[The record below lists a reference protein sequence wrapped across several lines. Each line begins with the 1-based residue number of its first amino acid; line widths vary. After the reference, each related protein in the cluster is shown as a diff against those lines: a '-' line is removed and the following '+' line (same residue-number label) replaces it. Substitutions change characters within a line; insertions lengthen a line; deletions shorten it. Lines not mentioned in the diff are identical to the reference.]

1 MFKTKLC
8 LSYIL
13 DSFASCYSRIF
24 IAFIFLCTGQILLA
38 DFFVT
43 HFSLRHKLYYK
54 ATEQS
59 FSFINLNK
67 KGDFIYE
74 RLWIWR
80 LLVDHYPYS
89 HILLLW
95 LRRLRKWL
103 WRLRKR
109 LRWLWLR
116 QWLRR
121 LRMLI

>member
-1 MFKTKLC
+1 MFKVIALATFLTVLRLVILTFLPLLYSYAQDKSC
-8 LSYIL
+8 L
-13 DSFASCYSRIF
+13 
-24 IAFIFLCTGQILLA
+24 QI
-38 DFFVT
+38 FFVT

-54 ATEQS
+54 ATEQC

-95 LRRLRKWL
+95 LRRLRWL
-103 WRLRKR
+103 WKR
-109 LRWLWLR
+109 LRRLWLR
-116 QWLRR
+116 QWLWR